1 MNLQKLLSLI
11 CAAGMTL
18 SMTACTGEKAP
29 AAEAEPSVKTFVP
42 SAENVKPLG
51 RTMLTED
58 MLWLAFSGSGA
69 EFNFNGTKAEVVIA
83 GDDNAEKPD
92 NTDNQARI
100 AIYVN
105 GERVVDDMIDHA
117 EETYT
122 VFESDTP
129 ADCDIRIIKL
139 SETAMSTCA
148 VKSVTVEGGDI
159 KPAEKKEHFIE
170 FVGDSITCGY
180 GVDDE
185 NRDHHF
191 STTTE
196 DVTKTYAYKTAQN
209 LNADHSM
216 VSISGYGIISGY
228 SDGKK
233 KVANQ
238 TIPRYYDK
246 LGFSYAG
253 FRGKT
258 ANTAEWDFTGYTP
271 DVIVVNL
278 GTNDSS
284 YTKNIEE
291 RTAEY
296 TEAYEEFLKDI
307 RSHNPEA
314 QIICTL
320 GIMGNELYPFVEKAV
335 ENYSAETG
343 DTKVTAMPFDVQSP
357 DDGYAADWHPTEATH
372 TKAAEKLTS
381 QIKETMGW

>member
-1 MNLQKLLSLI
+1 MNISKIMALI
-11 CAAGMTL
+11 CAELMAMG
-18 SMTACTGEKAP
+18 MTACGGAKE
-29 AAEAEPSVKTFVP
+29 EPVKTYIP
-42 SAENVKPLG
+42 SSENVKPLG
-51 RTMLTED
+51 RTLLTDD

-69 EFNFNGTKAEVVIA
+69 EFTVSGTKAEIVIA

-92 NTDNQARI
+92 NEDDQARI

-122 VFESDTP
+122 VFESETP
-129 ADCDIRIIKL
+129 AECDIKVVKL
-139 SETAMSTCA
+139 SETTMSTCA
-148 VKSVTVEGGDI
+148 VKSITVEGGEI

-185 NRDHHF
+185 VKEHHF
-191 STTTE
+191 STVTE
-196 DVTKTYAYKTAQN
+196 DVTKTYAYKTAEA
-209 LNADHSM
+209 LDADYSM

-238 TIPRYYDK
+238 QLPKYYDK
-246 LGFSYAG
+246 LGNCYGTFKGRKVSS
-253 FRGKT
+253 
-258 ANTAEWDFTGYTP
+258 EIWDFTGYTP

-278 GTNDSS
+278 GTNDES
-284 YTKNIEE
+284 YTKNKEDRIKD
-291 RTAEY
+291 Y
-296 TEAYEEFLKDI
+296 TDSYVEFLKAI
-307 RSHNPEA
+307 RSHNPDS

-320 GIMGNELYPFVEKAV
+320 GIMGNGLYPYVEQAV
-335 ENYSAETG
+335 ETYTGETG
-343 DTKVTAMPFDVQSP
+343 DTKVIAMPFDVQSP

-372 TKAAEKLTS
+372 AKAAEKLTA

>member
-1 MNLQKLLSLI
+1 MNLNKLISVILS
-11 CAAGMTL
+11 GMVSL
-18 SMTACTGEKAP
+18 GMTACSGKNDTAKA
-29 AAEAEPSVKTFVP
+29 ATYIPSP
-42 SAENVKPLG
+42 ENVKPIG
-51 RTMLTED
+51 RTQLTED
-58 MLWLAFSGSGA
+58 NMLWLAFSGSGA
-69 EFNFNGTKAEVVIA
+69 EFTFSGTKAEIVIA
-83 GDDNAEKPD
+83 GDDSAEKPD

-100 AIYVN
+100 AVYVN

-122 VFESDTP
+122 VFESETP

-148 VKSVTVEGGDI
+148 VKSITVEGGEI
-159 KPAEKKEHFIE
+159 KPAEKKERLIE

-191 STTTE
+191 STATE
-196 DVTKTYAYKTAQN
+196 DVTKTYAYKTAQS

-233 KVANQ
+233 KVINQ
-238 TIPRYYDK
+238 QLPKYYDK
-246 LGFSYAG
+246 LGFSYG
-253 FRGKT
+253 SFKGKKVSSQK
-258 ANTAEWDFTGYTP
+258 WDFTGYTP

-296 TEAYEEFLKDI
+296 TEAYSEFLKDI

-320 GIMGNELYPFVEKAV
+320 GIMGNELYPCVDQAV
-335 ENYSAETG
+335 KNYTEETG

-372 TKAAEKLTS
+372 TKAAEKLTAM
-381 QIKETMGW
+381 IKETMGW

>member
-1 MNLQKLLSLI
+1 MNIRKLLALV
-11 CAAGMTL
+11 CAGAMTMG
-18 SMTACTGEKAP
+18 MTACTGEKSDP
-29 AAEAEPSVKTFVP
+29 VKTYVP
-42 SAENVKPLG
+42 SSENVKPLG
-51 RTMLTED
+51 RTMVTDD

-69 EFNFNGTKAEVVIA
+69 EFTVSGTKAEIVIA

-92 NTDNQARI
+92 NEDDKARI
-100 AIYVN
+100 AVYVN

-122 VFESDTP
+122 VFESEAP
-129 ADCDIRIIKL
+129 AECDIKIVKL

-148 VKSVTVEGGDI
+148 VKSITVEGGEI

-191 STTTE
+191 STKTE
-196 DVTKTYAYKTAQN
+196 DVTKTYAYKTAEA
-209 LNADHSM
+209 LNADYSM

-238 TIPRYYDK
+238 QLPKYYDK
-246 LGFSYAG
+246 LGFSYG
-253 FRGKT
+253 TFKGKKVSS
-258 ANTAEWDFTGYTP
+258 ESWDFTGYTP

-278 GTNDSS
+278 GTNDES
-284 YTKNIEE
+284 YTKNKEDRIKD
-291 RTAEY
+291 Y
-296 TEAYEEFLKDI
+296 TDSYVEFLKTI
-307 RSHNPEA
+307 RSNNPDS

-320 GIMGNELYPFVEKAV
+320 GIMGSGLYPYVEQAV
-335 ENYSAETG
+335 QNYTEETG
-343 DTKVTAMPFDVQSP
+343 DTKVCAMPFDVQSP
-357 DDGYAADWHPTEATH
+357 DDGYAADWHPTDATH
-372 TKAAEKLTS
+372 TKAAEKLTAE
-381 QIKETMGW
+381 IKSVMGW

>member
-1 MNLQKLLSLI
+1 M
-11 CAAGMTL
+11 GM
-18 SMTACTGEKAP
+18 SGCGAEKGPVTYAP
-29 AAEAEPSVKTFVP
+29 TS
-42 SAENVKPLG
+42 ENVKTLG
-51 RTMLTED
+51 RTMLTDDD

-69 EFNFNGTKAEVVIA
+69 EFTFSGTKAEVVIA

-92 NTDNQARI
+92 NEDNQARI

-122 VFESDTP
+122 VFESETP
-129 ADCDIRIIKL
+129 AECDVKIVKL

-148 VKSVTVEGGDI
+148 VKSITVDAEEGI

-185 NRDHHF
+185 VKEHHF
-191 STTTE
+191 STKTE
-196 DVTKTYAYKTAQN
+196 DVTKTYAYKTAEK
-209 LNADHSM
+209 LDADYSM

-238 TIPRYYDK
+238 QLPKYYDK
-246 LGFSYAG
+246 LGYSYG
-253 FRGKT
+253 TFGGKQVSSQK
-258 ANTAEWDFTGYTP
+258 WDFTGYTP

-278 GTNDSS
+278 GTNDAS
-284 YTKNIEE
+284 YTKNKED
-291 RTAEY
+291 RVKDY
-296 TEAYEEFLKDI
+296 TDSYVEFLKNI
-307 RSHNPEA
+307 RTNNPDA
-314 QIICTL
+314 QIFCTL
-320 GIMGNELYPFVEKAV
+320 GIMGNELYPYVEQAV
-335 ENYSAETG
+335 LDYTEQTG
-343 DTKVTAMPFDVQSP
+343 DTKVTAMPFDIQSP

-372 TKAAEKLTS
+372 EKASEKLVS
-381 QIKETMGW
+381 EIKSVMGW